1 MRKSKTFLHKYCVV
15 DCSYH
20 YLKCFLGCIFDYYFT
35 FLYINVEL
43 TDKII
48 TVVEKYIQKTGVQ
61 RENVRLFID
70 GEQVDESETVEDMDL
85 EGGECIDIHIL
96 T

>member
-1 MRKSKTFLHKYCVV
+1 MV
-15 DCSYH
+15 
-20 YLKCFLGCIFDYYFT
+20 
-35 FLYINVEL
+35 
-43 TDKII
+43 
-48 TVVEKYIQKTGVQ
+48 TVVEKYVQKTGVQ

-85 EGGECIDIHIL
+85 EGGECIDVHIL